1 MNFVLL
7 AGEGFENGR
16 FVSSEDFDGFFL
28 TGERAEYFLG
38 LVVAIVVTFGV
49 HSMG

>member
-7 AGEGFENGR
+7 AGEGLENGR

-38 LVVAIVVTFGV
+38 LVGIMVTFGV
-49 HSMG
+49 HCMG

>member
-7 AGEGFENGR
+7 AGEGLENGR

-28 TGERAEYFLG
+28 TVERAEYFLG
-38 LVVAIVVTFGV
+38 LVGIVVIFGV
-49 HSMG
+49 HCMG